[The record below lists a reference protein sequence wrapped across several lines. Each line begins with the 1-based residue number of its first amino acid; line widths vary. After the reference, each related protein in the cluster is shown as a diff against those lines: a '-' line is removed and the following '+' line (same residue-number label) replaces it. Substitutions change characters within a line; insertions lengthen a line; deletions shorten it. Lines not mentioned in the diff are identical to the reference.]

1 MLVNLS
7 LAEFTRRL
15 ADGNPTPGGGSA
27 SALAGAMGSALV
39 AMFCN
44 LTAGRKKYASVRE
57 EMLEAAAFAGEQQ
70 GKFLGLVDRDSAAY
84 EKIVA
89 ANRLAKDSEEEKTR
103 RAQALD
109 AASLEATRT
118 PLETCGVSADLLER
132 TLSLAAKG
140 NANALSDLKVG
151 VELLF
156 TAFSG
161 AKANVEINLPWLPET
176 LGEGIRA
183 ELAALVLRAE
193 GALKVAREE
202 ISALQV

>member
-7 LAEFTRRL
+7 LEDFTRRL

-39 AMFCN
+39 AMFCT

-57 EMLEAAAFAGEQQ
+57 EMLALAAFAGEQQ
-70 GKFLGLVDRDSAAY
+70 GKFLGLVDRDSTAY

-89 ANRLAKDSEEEKTR
+89 ANRLAKDTEEEKAR
-103 RAQALD
+103 RVQAQD

-118 PLETCGVSADLLER
+118 PLETCGVSADLLAR
-132 TLSLAAKG
+132 TPSLAAKG

-156 TAFSG
+156 TAFTG
-161 AKANVEINLPWLPET
+161 AKANVEINLPWLPEQA
-176 LGEGIRA
+176 GAEIRE
-183 ELAALVLRAE
+183 ELAALVARAE
-193 GALKVAREE
+193 QAVMTVREE
-202 ISALQV
+202 IANLQV